1 MNYKLKIR
9 DMNTN
14 IIKIC
19 FMVFLAGF
27 VWYACDEEPIGQ
39 QPTDS
44 VPPGAVSDVKIENTA
59 GGAKLTYTLPDD
71 EDLLYVK
78 AVYLRNGEVCE
89 SRTSLYKDT
98 LKVEGLGDTQ
108 PCEVEIMA
116 VDRSQNESASVSVT
130 IEPLEPEVITIG
142 KSLSLETDFGGINAM
157 WENNNRADISVVVL
171 QESDSLMEYIP
182 LETFYSST
190 VDGKGAV
197 RGMDTIP
204 YKLGAYVQDHWG
216 NRSEV
221 KYFELT
227 PFYETLFD
235 RLQFRDASLP
245 NDGPHYAPPWT
256 VSRIFDGIWGT
267 ETGYSSLAGQG
278 VWPQSITIDMGIL
291 GKISRFRVY
300 QRMGQS
306 NQFVFASVNMKLFE
320 IWGCETLDPSGEWN
334 SWTKLMDCE
343 SIKPSGLPL
352 GQYTNEDFEV
362 ARDGEDFI
370 NSPSNPR
377 VRYIRI
383 RVLST
388 WIGSDNFSIGE
399 IQVYGDNR

>member
-1 MNYKLKIR
+1 V
-9 DMNTN
+9 
-14 IIKIC
+14 
-19 FMVFLAGF
+19 VFLAGF

-39 QPTDS
+39 QPTDK
-44 VPPGAVSDVKIENTA
+44 VPPGAVSDVKVENTA

-98 LKVEGLGDTQ
+98 LKIEGFGDTQ
-108 PCEVEIMA
+108 SREVKILA
-116 VDRSQNESASVSVT
+116 VDRSRNESAPVSVT
-130 IEPLEPEVITIG
+130 VEPLEPPVITIG
-142 KSLSLETDFGGINAM
+142 KSLSLETDFGGFNAM
-157 WENNNRADISVVVL
+157 WENSNRAEVSVVIL

-204 YKLGAYVQDHWG
+204 YKLGVYVQDHWG

-221 KYFELT
+221 KYVELT
-227 PFYETLFD
+227 PLFETLFD
-235 RLQFRDASLP
+235 RLKFRDASLP
-245 NDGPHYAPPWT
+245 DDGPHYGSPWLL
-256 VSRIFDGIWGT
+256 SRLWDGLWGGD
-267 ETGYSSLAGQG
+267 TGYSSMAGSG
-278 VWPQSITIDMGIL
+278 TWPQSITVDMGVL
-291 GKISRFRVY
+291 GRISRIRMY
-300 QRMGQS
+300 QRVGDRFTF
-306 NQFVFASVNMKLFE
+306 NGGNILAFE
-320 IWGCETLDPSGEWN
+320 VWGCETLDPSGNWD
-334 SWTKLMDCE
+334 SWTKLMECE
-343 SIKPSGLPL
+343 SVKPSGLPP
-352 GQYTNEDFEV
+352 GENTNEDLAV

-370 NSPSNPR
+370 NSPLNPK

-383 RVLST
+383 KVLLT
-388 WIGSDNFSIGE
+388 WARAGDNFQTGE

>member
-1 MNYKLKIR
+1 MNYELKIR
-9 DMNTN
+9 VMNTN

-19 FMVFLAGF
+19 FLVFLAGF

-39 QPTDS
+39 QPTDK
-44 VPPGAVSDVKIENTA
+44 VPPGAVSGVKVENTA

-98 LKVEGLGDTQ
+98 LKIEGFGDTQ
-108 PCEVEIMA
+108 SREVKIMA
-116 VDRSQNESASVSVT
+116 VDRSQNESAPVSVT
-130 IEPLEPEVITIG
+130 VEPLEPDVITIG
-142 KSLSLETDFGGINAM
+142 KSLSLETNFGGIDAI
-157 WENNNRADISVVVL
+157 WENNNRAEVSVVVL
-171 QESDSLMEYIP
+171 QENESVMEYIP

-190 VDGKGAV
+190 VDGKGVV

-204 YKLGAYVQDHWG
+204 YRLGAYVQDHWG

-221 KYFELT
+221 KYVELT
-227 PFYETLFD
+227 PLFETLFD
-235 RLQFRDASLP
+235 RLKFRDASLP
-245 NDGPHYAPPWT
+245 DDGPHYGSPW
-256 VSRIFDGIWGT
+256 VLSRLWDGIWGGD
-267 ETGYSSLAGQG
+267 TGYSSMQG
-278 VWPQSITIDMGIL
+278 KGIWPQSITIDMGVL
-291 GKISRFRVY
+291 GRISRIRVY
-300 QRMGQS
+300 QRMGTFTYS
-306 NQFVFASVNMKLFE
+306 GGNLLLFE
-320 IWGCETLDPSGEWN
+320 VWGCETLDPSGNWD

-352 GQYTNEDFEV
+352 GENTNEDIAV
-362 ARDGEDFI
+362 ARDGEDFV
-370 NSPSNPR
+370 NSPLNPK

-383 RVLST
+383 KVLLT
-388 WIGSDNFSIGE
+388 WQRAGDNFQCGE